1 MANKYDFGT
10 FGGAIGGIMLI
21 VIAILSGGTIDVFLS
36 LSSFLIVAGGTL
48 ATTFI
53 AFHYSKIFALSIKV
67 KFLLWISLIKICC
80 QKGDL

>member
-53 AFHYSKIFALSIKV
+53 AFQIGRASCRERV
-67 KFLLWISLIKICC
+67 
-80 QKGDL
+80 